1 VTAEVGAQVVLL
13 ITILVRI
20 RHLFHKNNLQVNMTA
35 NTAMF
40 ISRKIMTYFVLLILF
55 AIKETHSNL
64 RMGELGLGLGLEL
77 GLRFYNNC
85 SFSRSRLTSSNVGN
99 VTSYSGMVEN
109 VGVTVENF
117 AICHFIQQ
125 TLYFRVHILC

>member
-1 VTAEVGAQVVLL
+1 VFHWKTIKIAVTAEVGRQVVLL

-20 RHLFHKNNLQVNMTA
+20 RHLFHKNNLQVNMAA

-40 ISRKIMTYFVLLILF
+40 ISRKNMTYFVLLILF

-77 GLRFYNNC
+77 GL
-85 SFSRSRLTSSNVGN
+85 SPFS
-99 VTSYSGMVEN
+99 
-109 VGVTVENF
+109 
-117 AICHFIQQ
+117 
-125 TLYFRVHILC
+125 